1 MSPLHTFFGSELAGT
16 ALPFSGRL
24 APKRAF
30 GYKSPPRLEL
40 CISHSGKRS
49 PVELR
54 TRFARGCVRACFLPY
69 VIPAGPSLPTL
80 LAFNPL
86 QFSSP
91 WTPIRVGG
99 QDHGPG
105 MLGDEASC
113 WKSLLRVAN
122 MFATSARLQ
131 IYTLSRGGA
140 QATHLEQMFT
150 F

>member
-1 MSPLHTFFGSELAGT
+1 M

-30 GYKSPPRLEL
+30 GYKLPLRLEL
-40 CISHSGKRS
+40 HNSHSGKRS

-69 VIPAGPSLPTL
+69 VIPAGPSLPPL

-86 QFSSP
+86 QFSSL
-91 WTPIRVGG
+91 WTPSRVGG

-105 MLGDEASC
+105 SLGDEASC
-113 WKSLLRVAN
+113 WKSLLGVEN
-122 MFATSARLQ
+122 TFATSARLQ
-131 IYTLSRGGA
+131 IYMFSREGA